1 MTWNDYNVAL
11 TPLIQRFGAPHYP
24 KDVIQKGFFYW
35 KSKTKE
41 DLIEEIN
48 RSISFNVPLE
58 INPAQDKS
66 KRPERH
72 KWTPEEYHQTEGF
85 LDNLLKANKVGSVLE
100 LVQKE
105 REKIRNCV

>member
-35 KSKTKE
+35 KSKNKE
-41 DLIEEIN
+41 ELIEEIN

-58 INPAQDKS
+58 LNPTQVQS
-66 KRPERH
+66 KRPERT
-72 KWTPEEYHQTEGF
+72 KWTPEQYHQTDGF
-85 LDNLLKANKVGSVLE
+85 LDSLLKANKVSSVIE

-105 REKIRNCV
+105 REKIRACV